1 MAASLS
7 LFKQSNKHMR
17 LPVLIAITATSIGL
31 AACGGGGSSGP
42 SEEVLVPIA
51 VAATSYENF
60 KNVGLTPQPLPVGM
74 SGVGTVRAYAD
85 FSRDGRLDLFTAT
98 LTYDVKKPPEDAT
111 DSTFAFWV
119 KQPDGSYRK
128 STNLLRAGSSV
139 GCIHPRKAIVAD
151 FNADQ
156 RPDVFVAC
164 HGYDEK
170 PFPGEKNKVI
180 LSQSD
185 GTYITQNASEDIGFF
200 HSATAAD
207 INGDQ
212 RPDVLVTNN
221 FDAETVITMINQGNG
236 SFQRETRTESLRFP
250 GVIQGAKKYFSVE
263 VLDLDEDGKLDVLL
277 GGHEWEGAPT
287 LALLNPGNFE
297 FGSVTPL
304 EIPAVTGKGVVLDF
318 TVTGTGAARTMW
330 VLRTT
335 DNSESAEDLYKGWAI
350 QGVSGFGSTPL
361 QSSVSSGT
369 DPWFAWILPT
379 TVSGSSVIASD
390 DASVPIRV
398 SVTP

>member
-1 MAASLS
+1 
-7 LFKQSNKHMR
+7 MR
-17 LPVLIAITATSIGL
+17 LHALIALTAMSIGL
-31 AACGGGGSSGP
+31 AACGGGGSSAS
-42 SEEVLVPIA
+42 SEVVLTPIA
-51 VAATSYENF
+51 VAATSYGNF
-60 KNVGLTPQPLPVGM
+60 KNVGLTPQALPVGM

-98 LTYDVKKPPEDAT
+98 LTYDVKKPKEEAT
-111 DSTFAFWV
+111 PSTFAFWV
-119 KQPDGSYRK
+119 KQPDGSYRQ
-128 STNLLRAGSSV
+128 STTVLRAGSSA

-164 HGYDEK
+164 HGYDEQ

-221 FDAETVITMINQGNG
+221 FDAETSVITLINQGNG
-236 SFQRETRTESLRFP
+236 SFLRETRSGSLRFP
-250 GVIQGAKKYFSVE
+250 TAVQGPKPYYSVE
-263 VLDLDEDGKLDVLL
+263 LLDLDEDGDLDVLL
-277 GGHEWEGAPT
+277 GGHEWQGAPT
-287 LALLNPGNFE
+287 LAFLNPGNFE
-297 FGSVTPL
+297 FGAVTPL
-304 EIPAVTGKGVVLDF
+304 EIPAVTNKGVVLDF
-318 TVTGTGAARTMW
+318 TVTGTGSARALW

-335 DNSESAEDLYKGWAI
+335 DDSVSASDLYKGWTI
-350 QGVSGFGSTPL
+350 QRVSGFGSTPL
-361 QSSVSSGT
+361 QSSVTSGSEQ
-369 DPWFAWILPT
+369 WFAWILPT
-379 TVSGSSVIASD
+379 KINGSPVIASD
-390 DASVPIRV
+390 DASVPV
-398 SVTP
+398 KVPVAP